1 MKWRGMNPVGPL
13 LRRGGTQKGMLRALS
28 IVGDSRTPPDTVDP
42 LDEITASAARG
53 DARAIHTLIVSVS
66 PAILRAVLGVL
77 GASHPEVEDVVQESA
92 LGLIAALGRF
102 RHDCKVHHFAARIGI
117 LTALKARRRLGSRG
131 DAYAEPVNDHDL
143 PHHDVSPGQAA
154 HDARRREVLRSLF
167 EELPEA
173 QSEALV
179 MHFVLELTVEEI
191 ADATGAPVNTVRSR
205 LRLARGALR
214 ARIESDP
221 ALRDALEVLS

>member
-1 MKWRGMNPVGPL
+1 
-13 LRRGGTQKGMLRALS
+13 MLRALS
-28 IVGDSRTPPDTVDP
+28 VVGGSEGPPAPSVVDP
-42 LDEITASAARG
+42 LEAITAAAAAG
-53 DARAIHTLIVSVS
+53 DARAIHALIVAVS

-77 GASHPEVEDVVQESA
+77 GSSHPEVEDVVQESA
-92 LGLIAALGRF
+92 LGLVAALARF
-102 RHDCKVHHFAARIGI
+102 RHECKVQHFAARIGVR
-117 LTALKARRRLGSRG
+117 TALKARRRLGSRA
-131 DAYAEPVNDHDL
+131 DAYAEPVSDHDL
-143 PHHDVSPGQAA
+143 PFHDVSPGKAA

-205 LRLARGALR
+205 LRLARAALR
-214 ARIESDP
+214 SRIESDP
-221 ALRDALEVLS
+221 KLRDALEVLP

>member
-1 MKWRGMNPVGPL
+1 
-13 LRRGGTQKGMLRALS
+13 
-28 IVGDSRTPPDTVDP
+28 
-42 LDEITASAARG
+42 
-53 DARAIHTLIVSVS
+53 
-66 PAILRAVLGVL
+66 
-77 GASHPEVEDVVQESA
+77 
-92 LGLIAALGRF
+92 
-102 RHDCKVHHFAARIGI
+102 
-117 LTALKARRRLGSRG
+117 
-131 DAYAEPVNDHDL
+131 
-143 PHHDVSPGQAA
+143 
-154 HDARRREVLRSLF
+154 LF